1 MIHLLKEADEET
13 TSEVNACEEEY
24 DRASEQ
30 FVVKYGLFGERLE
43 QGCKQQTDP
52 DSASGSRRKPRFL
65 RGKKSKKDNGRNNTQ
80 GRRLHTMNEIPEYK
94 EVWERYSAKE
104 DRIFAYRNQC
114 KDEFLDLFKKWF
126 WALWD

>member
-1 MIHLLKEADEET
+1 
-13 TSEVNACEEEY
+13 
-24 DRASEQ
+24 
-30 FVVKYGLFGERLE
+30 
-43 QGCKQQTDP
+43 
-52 DSASGSRRKPRFL
+52 
-65 RGKKSKKDNGRNNTQ
+65 
-80 GRRLHTMNEIPEYK
+80 MNEIPEYK